1 MYILV
6 PRVHTDGKGAFFTMQ
21 KLPMW
26 SVGILLALAGAGL
39 LKWSPDQSL
48 RHSLGEATVI
58 AGVLSLAVDPLL
70 KRSLLKEASQGIF
83 HHLVGFDQQPEIKDR
98 LKELVFKTILF
109 RKDFRITCTI
119 LPLSENKVRLNVSH
133 TGELVNPSNYPQEF
147 RQYLALEKSVNPTI
161 SGISLLSSEVKYET
175 ATLSEKAEEPGVLEC
190 AGPRVWIK
198 PSKAGIRYYVSAQYT
213 FEFPDHFYYTL
224 HFGHP
229 TIGVLLSMNAP
240 PDFIVSASPTPVS
253 DGHSWEY
260 QKLFMTQEYLT
271 VRWRRD
277 GVQSAETGP
286 SLGHS

>member
-1 MYILV
+1 MRNDQEKKKRNSAHTTRVRWISILALLAIITLGFLPV
-6 PRVHTDGKGAFFTMQ
+6 LKGATTHRTG
-21 KLPMW
+21 LPN
-26 SVGILLALAGAGL
+26 ST
-39 LKWSPDQSL
+39 
-48 RHSLGEATVI
+48 SLG
-58 AGVLSLAVDPLL
+58 
-70 KRSLLKEASQGIF
+70 
-83 HHLVGFDQQPEIKDR
+83 
-98 LKELVFKTILF
+98 
-109 RKDFRITCTI
+109 
-119 LPLSENKVRLNVSH
+119 
-133 TGELVNPSNYPQEF
+133 
-147 RQYLALEKSVNPTI
+147 SVNPTI

-190 AGPRVWIK
+190 AGPRVFIK

-277 GVQSAETGP
+277 GVQSAETG
-286 SLGHS
+286 HS